1 MWLRQLAVAVGYVT
15 LYEVEH
21 PFSQP
26 QFLLIS
32 ATRLICLLLL
42 PYRYW
47 PALAVGEFLT
57 NGMLVYECVDQFGL
71 VWASVR
77 IVPPIFVVMP
87 IVWWCRE
94 RLALFP
100 TKHLVDIKA
109 LLVCILASSLVLS
122 AHSYLTLSLAKVQ
135 PGDAPHHPL
144 MALGYFTGNY
154 SAILALVPWAL
165 VARFEHRTR
174 NWRETLH
181 GAMGS
186 RLLFDGMIIMLPTLA
201 MLFLLGYDSSGYQQ
215 LILMAMFIPIVWLT
229 LRHGWRGAAFS
240 GTVIIICA
248 AIVVPSQMTDASA
261 AVIQSQLFL
270 AFTTTT
276 LIALGARIS
285 AHLMH
290 DRQQLEQALNA
301 QHLARHSYQQGEYR
315 QRQTAQAIERI
326 LTELHLANARWL
338 QLSRLVLNIDDEPH
352 YQRSLDAQL
361 QLAHLAES
369 LHPIAW
375 RARGL
380 PAALQTTIGEVLHK
394 AGIAYHCTITGRG
407 FTAMHP
413 VVLAAVYRAACEA
426 IVHACTRN
434 TCSGIR
440 LALRGGETHR
450 ARWIFIGVEAS
461 LEDGKV
467 ISIQQA
473 AARRSLSDKLGA
485 HGFDLDK
492 LRDHARLFDGEMH
505 HRVDSERVRI
515 TLLMHDTDEAKWRRH
530 KRAAAPVRLWVQ

>member
-15 LYEVEH
+15 LYEAEH

-71 VWASVR
+71 LWASVR

-109 LLVCILASSLVLS
+109 LLVCILASSLALS
-122 AHSYLTLSLAKVQ
+122 AHSYLTLSLANVP

-154 SAILALVPWAL
+154 FASLALVPWAL
-165 VARFEHRTR
+165 IARFECRMR
-174 NWRETLH
+174 SWREAFNRITE
-181 GAMGS
+181 S
-186 RLLFDGMIIMLPTLA
+186 RLPLIVMLSALIL
-201 MLFLLGYDSSGYQQ
+201 LFLVGYGRGDRYQQ
-215 LILMAMFIPIVWLT
+215 LILMAMLIPILLLT
-229 LRHGWRGAAFS
+229 LRYGWRGAAFS
-240 GTVIIICA
+240 GTITIICA
-248 AIVVPSQMTDASA
+248 AIVVPSQRADASMT
-261 AVIQSQLFL
+261 VIQSELLL
-270 AFTTTT
+270 AFVTTG

-285 AHLMH
+285 EHLMH
-290 DRQQLEQALNA
+290 DRQRLQQALNA
-301 QHLARHSYQQGEYR
+301 QRLARHSYHQGEHR

-326 LTELHLANARWL
+326 LTELHLADVRWL
-338 QLSRLVLNIDDEPH
+338 QLNRLVINVDGEPH

-361 QLAHLAES
+361 RLAKLAES

-380 PAALQTTIGEVLHK
+380 PAALKETIGDALDM
-394 AGIAYHCTITGRG
+394 AGVAYHCNITGRG

-413 VVLAAVYRAACEA
+413 VVLTAVYRAACEA
-426 IVHACTRN
+426 IVHVSARS
-434 TCSGIR
+434 TCSDIR
-440 LALRGGETHR
+440 LTVRGGETRR
-450 ARWIFIGVEAS
+450 ARRIFIGIEGS
-461 LEDGKV
+461 FEEGKTIPIEQV
-467 ISIQQA
+467 A
-473 AARRSLSDKLGA
+473 VRRCLADKLGA
-485 HGFDLDK
+485 YGFDLEQ
-492 LRDHARLFDGEMH
+492 LREHARLFGGQMH
-505 HRVDSERVRI
+505 YRADSARVRI
-515 TLLMHDTDEAKWRRH
+515 ALLMYDAHPTESPWQKHAGL
-530 KRAAAPVRLWVQ
+530 PMRLWVQ